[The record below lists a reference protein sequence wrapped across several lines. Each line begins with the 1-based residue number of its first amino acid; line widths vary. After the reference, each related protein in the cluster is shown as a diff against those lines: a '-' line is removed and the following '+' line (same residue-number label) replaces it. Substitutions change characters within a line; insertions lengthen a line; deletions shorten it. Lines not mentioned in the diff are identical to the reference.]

1 MQRDDWPDLTDVEL
15 RATALDRLD
24 LHYEHQDA
32 LDVERGSWE
41 LADHIR
47 RYAHLQIV
55 IGDHAVRGDVLA
67 VGEGWVHM
75 STALV
80 RLSACDEI
88 RPMGRGDTVATSR
101 VSFRQAVRQRAGRV
115 PREIILVRGR
125 ALMVNIDWVAADF
138 LHVRSH
144 GRPALVPLA
153 QIAAVLGAV

>member
-1 MQRDDWPDLTDVEL
+1 MQQDDWPDLTDVEM

-24 LHYEHQDA
+24 LHYEHRDA

-41 LADHIR
+41 LDDHVR
-47 RYAHLQIV
+47 RYSHLEIV

-67 VGEGWVHM
+67 VGEGWVHL

-80 RLSACDEI
+80 RLAACDEI
-88 RPMGRGDTVATSR
+88 RPMGRGDGVANSP

-115 PREIILVRGR
+115 PREIILDRGR
-125 ALMVNIDWVAADF
+125 ALMVTIDWVAADF
-138 LHVRSH
+138 VHVRTS
-144 GRPALVPLA
+144 GRPVLVPLA